1 VISFAGLDCSALSP
15 IGRGM
20 VGHANGHIKA
30 LLSMHIFTHL
40 IRQNQIEQELHCEV
54 DGDAAQLD

>member
-1 VISFAGLDCSALSP
+1 
-15 IGRGM
+15 M